1 MRLNLSSIQSPL
13 GELMMVTD
21 AEHKLLALD
30 LIACKT
36 CQPRM
41 LRSDHDFTYGPPP
54 VELATALG
62 RYFDGDLEALQK
74 IVIEPSGS
82 AFQHEVWNA
91 LRRIPA
97 GQTTSYGQLAKDL
110 GYDDPRIAKVVGA
123 ANAANPIAIV
133 IPCHRVIAKNGDL
146 KGYAWGVERKKW
158 LLNHEGAL
166 LEPSRP
172 LELSFP
178 GF

>member
-1 MRLNLSSIQSPL
+1 MKLNLSSIQSPL
-13 GELMMVTD
+13 GELMVVTD
-21 AEHKLLALD
+21 VENKLLALD
-30 LIACKT
+30 LIASKT

-41 LRSDHDFTYGPPP
+41 LRSEHDFTYGLPP
-54 VELATALG
+54 VELAKALEQ
-62 RYFDGDLEALQK
+62 YFDGDMEALQN
-74 IVIEPSGS
+74 IAIDPRGS
-82 AFQHEVWNA
+82 EFQHEVWNA

-110 GYDDPRIAKVVGA
+110 GYGDPRMAKVIGA

-133 IPCHRVIAKNGDL
+133 IPCHRVIAKNGDF

-158 LLNHEGAL
+158 LLDHEGAL
-166 LEPSRP
+166 LKLGQPI
-172 LELSFP
+172 ELSFP